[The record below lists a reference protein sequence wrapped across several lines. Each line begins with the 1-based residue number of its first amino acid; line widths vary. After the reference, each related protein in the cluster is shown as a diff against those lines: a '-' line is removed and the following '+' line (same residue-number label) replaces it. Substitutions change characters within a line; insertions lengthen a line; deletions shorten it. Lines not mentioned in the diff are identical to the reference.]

1 MCAGIAT
8 AAVTFQLVACG
19 SAGTREPAPFERP
32 MLCERLGNDLVRD
45 VFCANPTPKVTG
57 LADLQQRLHILP
69 APTDRASLAATGTVA
84 VLLAHSTSLSG
95 HVVSPINPR
104 LIVPGSN
111 AGAGVTLAFQRGVQ
125 RVEMA
130 TPGRDDGLL
139 NFYLVTFR
147 QACNARAGGCTPG
160 DLYTP
165 RIESDWT
172 DVDIQDDED
181 LKNKPSDC
189 RQCHQRGRSVPGLL
203 MREKVGPWMHF
214 FGSID
219 LVPGPPGA
227 TGTDLVLDYQR
238 AKGEESYG
246 SIPAATISHS
256 IAFTL
261 EQLVDGL
268 DRTMQP
274 LAFDS
279 SGIVTERYPYGPDG
293 YAKTPQ
299 RSATWD
305 SEYAAFKRG
314 EHLALPYFDERI
326 TDMNKQAALSDAY
339 QRYLAGSLAADDLP
353 DFADIFPD
361 DPQQR
366 AEIGLQVEPHATP
379 VEALIQ
385 ACGACHNDVLDQS
398 VSRARFNIAL
408 ATMDSAEIALAIT
421 RLNLDRSAP
430 LAMPPVE
437 ARQLGSDERDRLLHY
452 LSDGQFP
459 ASDAAELARA
469 AALGM
474 AGNVKRF

>member
-1 MCAGIAT
+1 
-8 AAVTFQLVACG
+8 
-19 SAGTREPAPFERP
+19 
-32 MLCERLGNDLVRD
+32 
-45 VFCANPTPKVTG
+45 VFCANPTPTVTG
-57 LADLQQRLHILP
+57 LADLQQRLHMMP
-69 APTDRASLAATGTVA
+69 APADRASLGATGTVA
-84 VLLAHSTSLSG
+84 VLLAHSTALSG

-104 LIVPGSN
+104 LIVPGTD

-125 RVEMA
+125 RVELA
-130 TPGRDDGLL
+130 IPGRDDGLL

-147 QACNARAGGCTPG
+147 QACNAKDGGCTPG

-172 DVDIQDDED
+172 EVDIQADED
-181 LKNKPSDC
+181 LKDKASDC
-189 RQCHQRGRSVPGLL
+189 RPCHQRGRSVPGLL

-214 FGSID
+214 FGPLD
-219 LVPGPPGA
+219 QVPGPLGA
-227 TGTDLVLDYQR
+227 TGTDLVLDYQH
-238 AKGEESYG
+238 AKGDESYAG
-246 SIPAATISHS
+246 VPAATISHS
-256 IAFTL
+256 SAFAL

-268 DRTMQP
+268 DPTAQP
-274 LAFDS
+274 LVFDS
-279 SGIVTERYPYGPDG
+279 SRIALERYPYGSAGD
-293 YAKTPQ
+293 AKTPQ

-314 EHLALPYFDERI
+314 EHLALPYFDERT

-339 QRYLAGSLAADDLP
+339 QRYLAGSLAVDDLP
-353 DFADIFPD
+353 DLADIFPD

-408 ATMDSAEIALAIT
+408 ARMDAAEIALAIT

-430 LAMPPVE
+430 LAMPPLE
-437 ARQLGSDERDRLLHY
+437 ARELGSEERNRLLQY
-452 LSDGQFP
+452 LSGGQFP
-459 ASDAAELARA
+459 ASDEAVLARA